1 VSAQACAAKAACG
14 KSKDFASRER
24 EVRVERFEADA
35 DESMRRVLTARELR
49 DAFGAFATG
58 VTVVTAV
65 RPDGEPVGA
74 TANSF
79 TSVSLDPPLI
89 LWCLSN
95 QSTSL
100 SAFTLN
106 SPFAVHVLGH
116 DQRDLALHFARRG
129 YEKFDVDPH
138 WRRAPEPPHIASAL
152 CRLDCRV
159 YSVLPGGDHW
169 IIVGEVISVTRQEG
183 APLVFQAGRFG
194 RFTSDL
200 DLDAAQAWK
209 SLHGEWF

>member
-1 VSAQACAAKAACG
+1 MKA
-14 KSKDFASRER
+14 ER
-24 EVRVERFEADA
+24 LEVAT
-35 DESMRRVLTARELR
+35 DESLRRAPTARELR
-49 DAFGAFATG
+49 AAFGAFSTG

-100 SAFTLN
+100 PAFTPGA
-106 SPFAVHVLGH
+106 PFAVHVLGH
-116 DQRDLALHFARRG
+116 EQRDLALHFARHG
-129 YEKFDVDPH
+129 WEKFDVDPH

-159 YSVLPGGDHW
+159 HSVLPGGDHW
-169 IIVGEVISVTRQEG
+169 IIIGEVMFMTRQEG
-183 APLVFQAGRFG
+183 APLVFHAGHFG